1 MKFITDDQGNY
12 LFFHYGRI
20 TGKRITPSKW
30 GTNAHT
36 SDRRRVGVSYY
47 YISPEDKE
55 GMISGDLYVVK
66 VDPDSVY
73 NFNLDPLNL
82 YDVAKRQFTN
92 DHPQYVF
99 DAPAQMD
106 FMHPLIAK
114 AGYDMVIA
122 KWGKTYRG
130 ETIKPLPYD
139 AKLTNLYRTYGKV
152 NPDTKDVKSEIAK
165 TIINKLSVIANS
177 ATGVASGVT
186 DRFYA
191 ANNNIKKIIN
201 DPILVKHIG
210 PKLMKSYAE

>member
-1 MKFITDDQGNY
+1 MKLITDDRGNV

-82 YDVAKRQFTN
+82 FDTAKQQFN
-92 DHPQYVF
+92 KDYPKYAF
-99 DAPAQMD
+99 DAPSQMAY
-106 FMHPLIAK
+106 MHPLIAK
-114 AGYDMVIA
+114 AGYDKVIA
-122 KWGKTYRG
+122 KGGKTYRG

-139 AKLTNLYRTYGKV
+139 VKLTNLYRTYGKA

-165 TIINKLSVIANS
+165 TIINKLSIIANS
-177 ATGVASGVT
+177 ATGVTSGVT

-201 DPILVKHIG
+201 DPVLVKHIG